1 MTRHTRGQWHA
12 VGWMVEHAGDEV
24 ADICCCNPAAFGQ
37 EPPRVKQRSY
47 EEMWANAIVI
57 ANAPEMLIT
66 LERIVASPDDETR
79 ERHIDV
85 AAELVRDIRKRCSFR
100 MKKK

>member
-12 VGWMVEHAGDEV
+12 VGWMVEHAGDDV

-37 EPPRVKQRSY
+37 EPPRVKQRSN

-57 ANAPEMLIT
+57 AAAPEMLTLLDRITGAPDDDT
-66 LERIVASPDDETR
+66 LEHYIWE
-79 ERHIDV
+79 
-85 AAELVRDIRKRCSFR
+85 AALLTEDIRKRCAFG